1 MDNSIDIFFSFSG
14 WLSNLLHPKKNTPFN
29 LYFLLQYENKI
40 KNCLVRYPFIGGYD
54 SQLYLSGIKE
64 FLN

>member
-1 MDNSIDIFFSFSG
+1 MDNSIDIFLVLVDGCQIFYI
-14 WLSNLLHPKKNTPFN
+14 LKNTPFN

-54 SQLYLSGIKE
+54 SQLHLSRIKE
-64 FLN
+64 FLNQ